1 MKILAIDLGQGTQD
15 NLIYDSEKNEENFIK
30 AVFPS
35 PSKDFA
41 DRLNRIEGD
50 VFVCGSQI
58 GGGEF
63 SHALV
68 ERAKRHRVFIT
79 EECAYTIR
87 NDPGEVSDMGL
98 RIVREQPSDF
108 AGTVL
113 HISEPDLDTI
123 GHIMSK
129 FGEGDPEIVA
139 VAVQDHGTYPRGQS
153 NRKERLRRI
162 REKLESDGA
171 LGSLLLEGG
180 DVPECYTRMRSA
192 EKKVEKAF
200 PEARVFLMDTAIAAI
215 AGCAV
220 DKEARDRMLAINL
233 GNGHTMCAAIENGMI
248 AGMFEHH
255 TRKLDGE
262 KLGKLVQ
269 GFIAHTLTDDE
280 VFSDGGH
287 GCFYLSDFSE
297 PEAIVVTGPNRRI
310 AESSALKFRY
320 AYPAGDT
327 MMSGPAGMISVIRE
341 KFY

>member
-1 MKILAIDLGQGTQD
+1 MKILAIDVGQGTQD

-41 DRLNRIEGD
+41 DRLSRTEGE

-87 NDPGEVSDMGL
+87 NDLSEVSDMGL

-123 GHIMSK
+123 GHMMNR

-139 VAVQDHGTYPRGQS
+139 IAVQDHGTYPRGQS

-162 REKLESDGA
+162 RENLN
-171 LGSLLLEGG
+171 
-180 DVPECYTRMRSA
+180 PMRSSVRSSLRA
-192 EKKVEKAF
+192 G
-200 PEARVFLMDTAIAAI
+200 RYLSAIR
-215 AGCAV
+215 GCARL
-220 DKEARDRMLAINL
+220 KRGSGR
-233 GNGHTMCAAIENGMI
+233 HSPK
-248 AGMFEHH
+248 
-255 TRKLDGE
+255 R
-262 KLGKLVQ
+262 
-269 GFIAHTLTDDE
+269 
-280 VFSDGGH
+280 
-287 GCFYLSDFSE
+287 E
-297 PEAIVVTGPNRRI
+297 PSLWIRR
-310 AESSALKFRY
+310 
-320 AYPAGDT
+320 
-327 MMSGPAGMISVIRE
+327 
-341 KFY
+341 